1 MNGLDLSEGWA
12 TGIPTIQKELEKN
25 GSPSATIE
33 TDEGR
38 TYFLIDIPCHP
49 DFLKEEEVVTTL
61 SHPISNLSQA
71 WLSAMTE
78 VSKNGNIYSS
88 ELLLSL
94 CLNFVTTSVTTL
106 SQPTNEAIDGWAKK
120 DTYLKVLKMLHLLL
134 IATSMKKILEETKE
148 TNRGRLLYNYVKPLL
163 ELELIKMK
171 YPDIPNHHKQQYML
185 TEIGKTVLD
194 WLEKGK

>member
-1 MNGLDLSEGWA
+1 M
-12 TGIPTIQKELEKN
+12 EKN

-61 SHPISNLSQA
+61 SQPISNLSQA